1 MIDDEAAVVTLLEG
15 LARSDSDALRSDR
28 VRARCHRVLARR
40 QTLVVRSRPGRSQ
53 AWRVL
58 ESAIV
63 GGFCTVYLTL
73 IALIALQSRGFF

>member
-1 MIDDEAAVVTLLEG
+1 MTDDEAAVETLLAG
-15 LARSDSDALRSDR
+15 LARSDSDASRASR

-40 QTLVVRSRPGRSQ
+40 QTPVVRSQPDRSR

-63 GGFCTVYLTL
+63 GGFCTVYLSL
-73 IALIALQSRGFF
+73 IALMALQSHGVL